1 MAENELK
8 DQAAEPTGDERG
20 AVVAVAPEL
29 AVDDAPVVNDAL
41 GADDAPAV
49 DDAPGAVAET
59 GSNAVAVAAEVAGD
73 APASNSTPAG
83 GTNETAPS
91 LNVAGARPEIV
102 SEGGEGGEELK
113 LYLGEFAGPL
123 DLLLYLIRQEQVDI
137 YDIPIA
143 RITDEYLRYLRL
155 MQDMDIA
162 VASEFLVMAA
172 QLIEIKSKMLLP
184 PDPVAD
190 AAQAEAED
198 PRHELIK
205 QLLEH
210 QKFKAAA
217 QMLWS
222 RSTVEQAVYIR
233 APIET
238 DKANPEVSAGVFDL
252 LKVFQ
257 EILARKKQEVMMEI
271 ERDEIS
277 MTEMLERLR
286 NMILSA
292 GELNLRHFFERA
304 GTRRELVL
312 AFLSVL
318 EIVRASEIVLVQET
332 TFGDIVARVNS

>member
-1 MAENELK
+1 MAENELNE
-8 DQAAEPTGDERG
+8 QAVEANGSASGATVIAEPVAAPVDVP
-20 AVVAVAPEL
+20 AAVAQ
-29 AVDDAPVVNDAL
+29 
-41 GADDAPAV
+41 AD
-49 DDAPGAVAET
+49 
-59 GSNAVAVAAEVAGD
+59 AGD
-73 APASNSTPAG
+73 AADAADAVTEASAGNVAEAGSVAEVGNVAATGDGAAANSTEAS
-83 GTNETAPS
+83 PS

-143 RITDEYLRYLRL
+143 RITDEYLHYLRL

-184 PDPVAD
+184 SDPVAD

-198 PRHELIK
+198 PRNELIK

-210 QKFKAAA
+210 RKFKAAA

-222 RSTVEQAVYIR
+222 RSTVEQAVYVR

-257 EILARKKQEVMMEI
+257 EILARKKQEVLMEI

-286 NMILSA
+286 NMILSS
-292 GELNLRHFFERA
+292 GELNLRNFFERA
-304 GTRRELVL
+304 VTRRELVL

-318 EIVRASEIVLVQET
+318 EIVRTSDIVLVQDE